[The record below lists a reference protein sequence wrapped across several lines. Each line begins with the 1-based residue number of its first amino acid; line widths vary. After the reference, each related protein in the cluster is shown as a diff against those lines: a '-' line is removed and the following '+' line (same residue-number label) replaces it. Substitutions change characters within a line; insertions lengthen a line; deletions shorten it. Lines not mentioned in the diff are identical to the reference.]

1 MPRLTGGQALVAQLL
16 GEGIDLVFGLPG
28 VQLDW
33 AFDALY
39 EARDHIRV
47 IHTRHEQATSYMAD
61 GYFRT
66 TGKVGVCLVVPGP
79 GVLNAMAGLATAY
92 ACNSRVI
99 CVTGQIPSEQI
110 GKGRGMLH
118 EIPHQ
123 LEALRSVT
131 KWAARATR
139 TEEIPALVHEAFVRL
154 FSGRPR
160 PVALEIPPDVLQA
173 TAEVETVP
181 ATRPEPPEP
190 DPELVEH
197 AAQLLGKAE
206 RPLVFAGGGVLVAE
220 AWEEL
225 RRLAEELEAPV
236 VLTMDGKGALD
247 DRHDLAQ
254 NMIAARELTPN
265 ADVILVVGT
274 RFLQPAMSDW
284 GPRDQAIIQLDIDP
298 EEVGRNIRPT
308 IGIVADAKRGL
319 AALLDR
325 LPLYNRKRPSRRA
338 ELRAL
343 KERVA
348 DLLWE
353 VQPQASFGMALR
365 EALPEDGIVVSEST
379 QVGYWTWNAFP
390 VYRPRTFLTSGY
402 QGTLGFGF
410 ATALG
415 AKAGNPDRPVLS
427 INGDGGFLYNLPEL
441 ATMVQH
447 RLNVITV
454 VFNDNAYGNV
464 RRIQKE
470 RFGGRFIASE
480 LVNPDFVLLARSF
493 GIEGLRVETPERL
506 RDVVADAVKDP
517 RPVLIEVPVGE
528 MPSIWGIVNAGRR
541 Y

>member
-1 MPRLTGGQALVAQLL
+1 MPVLTGGQALVAQLL
-16 GEGIDLVFGLPG
+16 REGVEVVFGLPG

-39 EARDHIRV
+39 EARDQIRV

-61 GYFRT
+61 GYARS
-66 TGKVGVCLVVPGP
+66 TGKLGVCLVVPGP

-92 ACNSRVI
+92 ACNSRVL
-99 CVTGQIPSEQI
+99 CLTGQIPSDQI
-110 GKGRGMLH
+110 DKGRGLLH

-131 KWAARATR
+131 KWATRALR
-139 TEEIPALVHEAFVRL
+139 PDAVPSLVHEACVQL
-154 FSGRPR
+154 KSGRPR
-160 PVALEIPPDVLQA
+160 PVALEIPPDVLQK
-173 TAEVETVP
+173 TAEVELLPP
-181 ATRPEPPEP
+181 ARPELPEP
-190 DPELVEH
+190 DPELVEE
-197 AAQLLGKAE
+197 AARLLGQAQH
-206 RPLVFAGGGVLVAE
+206 PLIFAGGGVLVAE
-220 AWEEL
+220 AWDEL
-225 RRLAEELEAPV
+225 RAVAELLEAPV

-254 NMIAARELTPN
+254 NMVAARELTPQ

-274 RFLQPAMSDW
+274 RFLQPATSDW
-284 GPRDQAIIQLDIDP
+284 GPRQQAVIQLDIDP
-298 EEVGRNIRPT
+298 EEIGRNYPPT

-319 AALLDR
+319 AALLNR
-325 LPLYNRKRPSRRA
+325 LPLYNRRRESRRA

-343 KERVA
+343 KERIF

-353 VQPQASFGMALR
+353 VQPQASYAMALR
-365 EALPEDGIVVSEST
+365 EALPEEGILVSEST

-415 AKAGNPDRPVLS
+415 AKVGHPDRPVLS
-427 INGDGGFLYNLPEL
+427 LNGDGGFFYNLPEL

-447 RLNVITV
+447 RLDVITV

-470 RFGGRFIASE
+470 RFGGRFIASD
-480 LVNPDFVLLARSF
+480 LYNPDFVMLAQSF
-493 GIEGLRVETPERL
+493 GIEGVRVGTPEAL
-506 RDVVADAVKDP
+506 RDVVQDAVRDP
-517 RPVLIEVPVGE
+517 RPILIEVPVGE
-528 MPSIWGIVNAGRR
+528 MPSIWGIVMAGRR
-541 Y
+541 T

>member
-1 MPRLTGGQALVAQLL
+1 MPVLTGGQALVAQLL
-16 GEGIDLVFGLPG
+16 REGVEVVFGLPG

-39 EARDHIRV
+39 EARDQIRV

-61 GYFRT
+61 GYARS
-66 TGKVGVCLVVPGP
+66 TGKLGVCLVVPGP

-92 ACNSRVI
+92 ACNSRVL
-99 CVTGQIPSEQI
+99 CLTGQIPSDQI
-110 GKGRGMLH
+110 DKGRGLLH

-131 KWAARATR
+131 KWATRALR
-139 TEEIPALVHEAFVRL
+139 PDAVPSLVHEACVQL
-154 FSGRPR
+154 KSGRPR
-160 PVALEIPPDVLQA
+160 PVALEIPPDVLQK
-173 TAEVETVP
+173 TAEVELLPP
-181 ATRPEPPEP
+181 ASPELPEP
-190 DPELVEH
+190 DSELVEE
-197 AAQLLGKAE
+197 AARLLGQAQQ
-206 RPLVFAGGGVLVAE
+206 PLIFAGGGVLVAE
-220 AWEEL
+220 AWDEL
-225 RRLAEELEAPV
+225 RALAELLEAPV

-254 NMIAARELTPN
+254 NMVAARELTPQ

-274 RFLQPAMSDW
+274 RFLQPATSDW
-284 GPRDQAIIQLDIDP
+284 GPRQQAVIQLDIDP
-298 EEVGRNIRPT
+298 EEIGRNYPPT

-319 AALLDR
+319 AALLNR
-325 LPLYNRKRPSRRA
+325 LPLYNRRRESRRA

-343 KERVA
+343 KERIF

-353 VQPQASFGMALR
+353 VQPQASYAMALR
-365 EALPEDGIVVSEST
+365 EALPEEGILVSEST

-415 AKAGNPDRPVLS
+415 AKVGHPDQPVLS
-427 INGDGGFLYNLPEL
+427 LNGDGGFFYNLPEL

-470 RFGGRFIASE
+470 RFGGRFIASD
-480 LVNPDFVLLARSF
+480 LYNPDFVLLAQSF
-493 GIEGLRVETPERL
+493 GIEGVRVGTPEAL
-506 RDVVADAVKDP
+506 RDVVTDAVRDP
-517 RPVLIEVPVGE
+517 RPILIEVPVGE
-528 MPSIWGIVNAGRR
+528 MPSIWGIVMAGRR
-541 Y
+541 S

>member
-1 MPRLTGGQALVAQLL
+1 MPVLTGGQALVAQLL
-16 GEGIDLVFGLPG
+16 REGVEVVFGLPG

-61 GYFRT
+61 GYARS
-66 TGKVGVCLVVPGP
+66 TGKLGVCLVVPGP

-92 ACNSRVI
+92 ACNSRVL
-99 CVTGQIPSEQI
+99 CLTGQIPSDQI
-110 GKGRGMLH
+110 DKGRGLLH

-131 KWAARATR
+131 KWAARALR
-139 TEEIPALVHEAFVRL
+139 PEAVPSLVHEACVQL
-154 FSGRPR
+154 KSGRPR
-160 PVALEIPPDVLQA
+160 PVALEIPPDVLQK
-173 TAEVETVP
+173 TAEVELLPP
-181 ATRPEPPEP
+181 ARPELPEP
-190 DPELVEH
+190 DSELVEE
-197 AAQLLGKAE
+197 AARLLGQAQH
-206 RPLVFAGGGVLVAE
+206 PLIFAGGGVLVAE
-220 AWEEL
+220 AWDEL
-225 RRLAEELEAPV
+225 RALAELLEAPV

-254 NMIAARELTPN
+254 NMVAARELTPQ

-274 RFLQPAMSDW
+274 RFLQPATSDW
-284 GPRDQAIIQLDIDP
+284 GPRQQAVIQLDIDP
-298 EEVGRNIRPT
+298 EEIGRNYPPT

-319 AALLDR
+319 AALLNR
-325 LPLYNRKRPSRRA
+325 LPLYNRRRESRRA

-343 KERVA
+343 KERIF

-353 VQPQASFGMALR
+353 VQPQASYAMALR
-365 EALPEDGIVVSEST
+365 EALPEEGILVSEST

-415 AKAGNPDRPVLS
+415 AKVGHPDRPVLS
-427 INGDGGFLYNLPEL
+427 LNGDGGFFYNLPEL

-447 RLNVITV
+447 RLDVITV

-470 RFGGRFIASE
+470 RFGGRFIASD
-480 LVNPDFVLLARSF
+480 LYNPDFVLLAQSF
-493 GIEGLRVETPERL
+493 GIEGVRVGTPEAL
-506 RDVVADAVKDP
+506 RDVVQDAVRDP
-517 RPVLIEVPVGE
+517 RPILIEVPVGE
-528 MPSIWGIVNAGRR
+528 MPSIWGIVMAGRR
-541 Y
+541 T

>member
-1 MPRLTGGQALVAQLL
+1 MPYLTGGQALVAQLL
-16 GEGIDLVFGLPG
+16 QEGIDVVFGLPG

-39 EARDHIRV
+39 EVRDRIRV

-61 GYFRT
+61 GYART
-66 TGKVGVCLVVPGP
+66 TGKIGMCLVVPGP

-92 ACNSRVI
+92 ACNSRVL

-110 GKGRGMLH
+110 GKGRGLLH

-131 KWAARATR
+131 KWAARALR
-139 TEEIPALVHEAFVRL
+139 PEEIPALVHEAVIRL
-154 FSGRPR
+154 HSGRPR
-160 PVALEIPPDVLQA
+160 PVALEIPPDVLQSS
-173 TAEVETVP
+173 AEVELLP
-181 ATRPEPPEP
+181 AARPEPIEP
-190 DPELVEH
+190 DPDLVER
-197 AAQLLGKAE
+197 AAQTLGRAH
-206 RPLVFAGGGVLVAE
+206 RPLIFAGGGVLVAE

-225 RRLAEELEAPV
+225 RHFAELLEAPV

-254 NMIAARELTPN
+254 NMVAARELVPT

-274 RFLQPAMSDW
+274 RFLQPATSDW
-284 GPRDQAIIQLDIDP
+284 GPREQAVIQIDIDP
-298 EEVGRNIRPT
+298 EEIGRNFPPT
-308 IGIVADAKRGL
+308 IGILGDAKRTL
-319 AALLDR
+319 AALVDR
-325 LPLYNRKRPSRRA
+325 VPLYNRVRESRRA

-343 KERVA
+343 KERVF

-353 VQPQASFGMALR
+353 VQPQASFAMALR
-365 EALPEDGIVVSEST
+365 EALPEDGILVSEST

-415 AKAGNPDRPVLS
+415 AKAGNPDRIVLS
-427 INGDGGFLYNLPEL
+427 LNGDGGFLYNLPEL

-447 RLNVITV
+447 RLDVITV
-454 VFNDNAYGNV
+454 VFNDRAYGNV

-480 LVNPDFVLLARSF
+480 LVNPDFVMLAQAF
-493 GIEGLRVETPERL
+493 GIEGVRVSTPEAL
-506 RDVVADAVKDP
+506 RDVVTDAVKNP
-517 RPVLIEVPVGE
+517 RAVLIEVPVGE
-528 MPSIWGIVNAGRR
+528 MPSIWGILTAGRR
-541 Y
+541 N

>member
-1 MPRLTGGQALVAQLL
+1 MPVLTGGQALVAQLL
-16 GEGIDLVFGLPG
+16 REGVEVVFGLPG

-39 EARDHIRV
+39 EARDQIRV

-61 GYFRT
+61 GYARS
-66 TGKVGVCLVVPGP
+66 TGKLGVCLVVPGP

-92 ACNSRVI
+92 ACNSRVL
-99 CVTGQIPSEQI
+99 CLTGQIPSDQI
-110 GKGRGMLH
+110 DKGRGLLH

-131 KWAARATR
+131 KWATRALR
-139 TEEIPALVHEAFVRL
+139 PDAVPSLVHEACVQL
-154 FSGRPR
+154 KSGRPR
-160 PVALEIPPDVLQA
+160 PVALEIPPDVLQK
-173 TAEVETVP
+173 TAEVELLPP
-181 ATRPEPPEP
+181 ARPELPEP
-190 DPELVEH
+190 DPELVEE
-197 AAQLLGKAE
+197 AARLLGQAQH
-206 RPLVFAGGGVLVAE
+206 PLIFAGGGVLVAE
-220 AWEEL
+220 AWDEL
-225 RRLAEELEAPV
+225 RAVAELLEAPV

-254 NMIAARELTPN
+254 NMVAARELTPQ

-274 RFLQPAMSDW
+274 RFLQPATSDW
-284 GPRDQAIIQLDIDP
+284 GPRQQAVIQLDIDP
-298 EEVGRNIRPT
+298 EEIGRNYPPT

-319 AALLDR
+319 AALLNR
-325 LPLYNRKRPSRRA
+325 LPLYNRRRESRRA

-343 KERVA
+343 KERIF

-353 VQPQASFGMALR
+353 VQPQASYAMALR
-365 EALPEDGIVVSEST
+365 EALPEEGILVSEST

-415 AKAGNPDRPVLS
+415 AKVGHPDRPVLS
-427 INGDGGFLYNLPEL
+427 LNGDGGFFYNLPEL

-447 RLNVITV
+447 RLDVITV

-470 RFGGRFIASE
+470 RFGGRFIASD
-480 LVNPDFVLLARSF
+480 LYNPDFVMLAQSF
-493 GIEGLRVETPERL
+493 GIEGVRVGTPEAL
-506 RDVVADAVKDP
+506 RDVVTDAVRDP
-517 RPVLIEVPVGE
+517 RPILIEVPVGE
-528 MPSIWGIVNAGRR
+528 MPSIWGIVMAGRR
-541 Y
+541 S

>member
-1 MPRLTGGQALVAQLL
+1 MPVLTGGQALVAQLL
-16 GEGIDLVFGLPG
+16 REGVEVIFGLPG

-39 EARDHIRV
+39 EARDRIRV

-61 GYFRT
+61 GYARS
-66 TGKVGVCLVVPGP
+66 TGKLGVCLVVPGP

-92 ACNSRVI
+92 ACNSRVL
-99 CVTGQIPSEQI
+99 CLTGQIPSDQI
-110 GKGRGMLH
+110 DKGRGLLH

-123 LEALRSVT
+123 LEVLRSVT
-131 KWAARATR
+131 KWAARALG
-139 TEEIPALVHEAFVRL
+139 PGAVPSLVHEACVQL
-154 FSGRPR
+154 KSGRPR
-160 PVALEIPPDVLQA
+160 PVALEIPPDVLQK
-173 TAEVETVP
+173 TAEVELLPP
-181 ATRPEPPEP
+181 ASPELPEP
-190 DPELVEH
+190 DSELVEE
-197 AAQLLGKAE
+197 AARLLGQAQQ
-206 RPLVFAGGGVLVAE
+206 PLIFAGGGVLVAE
-220 AWEEL
+220 AWDEL
-225 RRLAEELEAPV
+225 RALAELLEAPV

-254 NMIAARELTPN
+254 NMVAARELTPQ

-274 RFLQPAMSDW
+274 RFLQPATSDW
-284 GPRDQAIIQLDIDP
+284 GPRQQAVIQLDIDP
-298 EEVGRNIRPT
+298 EEIGRNYPPT

-319 AALLDR
+319 AALLNR
-325 LPLYNRKRPSRRA
+325 LPLYNRRRESRRA

-343 KERVA
+343 KERIF

-353 VQPQASFGMALR
+353 VQPQASYAMAVR
-365 EALPEDGIVVSEST
+365 EALPEEGILVSEST

-415 AKAGNPDRPVLS
+415 AKVGHPDRPVLS
-427 INGDGGFLYNLPEL
+427 LNGDGGFFYNLPEL

-447 RLNVITV
+447 RLDVITV

-470 RFGGRFIASE
+470 RFGGRFIASD
-480 LVNPDFVLLARSF
+480 LYNPDFVLLAQSF
-493 GIEGLRVETPERL
+493 GIEGVRVGTPEAL
-506 RDVVADAVKDP
+506 RDVVKDAVRDP
-517 RPVLIEVPVGE
+517 RPILIEVPVGE
-528 MPSIWGIVNAGRR
+528 MPSIWGIVMAGRR
-541 Y
+541 S

>member
-1 MPRLTGGQALVAQLL
+1 MPVLTGGQALVAQLL
-16 GEGIDLVFGLPG
+16 QEGIEIVFGLPG

-61 GYFRT
+61 GYART
-66 TGKVGVCLVVPGP
+66 TGKIGMCLVVPGP

-92 ACNSRVI
+92 ACNSRVL
-99 CVTGQIPSEQI
+99 CVTGQIPSDQI
-110 GKGRGMLH
+110 GKGRGFLH
-118 EIPHQ
+118 EIPYQ
-123 LEALRSVT
+123 LETLRSVT
-131 KWAARATR
+131 KWVARVTTPEDVPGR
-139 TEEIPALVHEAFVRL
+139 VHEAFEQL

-160 PVALEIPPDVLQA
+160 PVALEIPPDVLQKA
-173 TAEVETVP
+173 AEVELVAP
-181 ATRPEPPEP
+181 IRPEPPEP
-190 DPELVEH
+190 DPELIEQ

-206 RPLVFAGGGVLVAE
+206 RPLIFAGGGVLVAE
-220 AWEEL
+220 AWNEL
-225 RRLAEELEAPV
+225 RELAEQLEAPV

-254 NMIAARELTPN
+254 NIIAARELTPQS
-265 ADVILVVGT
+265 DVILVVGT

-284 GPRDQAIIQLDIDP
+284 GPHDQAVIQMDIDP
-298 EEVGRNIRPT
+298 EEIGRNYPPT

-319 AALLDR
+319 TALLER
-325 LPLYNRKRPSRRA
+325 LPLYNQQRASRRS

-353 VQPQASFGMALR
+353 VQPQASFAMALR
-365 EALPEDGIVVSEST
+365 QALPEDSIVVSEST

-390 VYRPRTFLTSGY
+390 VYQPRTFLTSGY

-415 AKAGNPDRPVLS
+415 AKAGNPGRAVLS

-447 RLNVITV
+447 RLDVITV

-470 RFGGRFIASE
+470 RFGGRFIASD
-480 LVNPDFVLLARSF
+480 LYNPDFVALARSF
-493 GIEGLRVETPERL
+493 GIEGARVHTPEQL
-506 RDVVADAVKDP
+506 RDIVADAVADP
-517 RPVLIEVPVGE
+517 RPILIEVPVGE

>member
-1 MPRLTGGQALVAQLL
+1 MPILTGGQALVAQLL
-16 GEGIDLVFGLPG
+16 REGIDMVFGLPG

-61 GYFRT
+61 GYART
-66 TGKVGVCLVVPGP
+66 TGKVGTCLVVPGP

-92 ACNSRVI
+92 ACNSRVL

-110 GKGRGMLH
+110 GKGRGFLH
-118 EIPHQ
+118 EIPYQ
-123 LEALRSVT
+123 LETLRSVT
-131 KWAARATR
+131 KWAARATDPAD
-139 TEEIPALVHEAFVRL
+139 IPSLVHEAFVQL
-154 FSGRPR
+154 FTGRPR
-160 PVALEIPPDVLQA
+160 PVALEIPPDVLQN
-173 TAEVETVP
+173 TADVELVAP
-181 ATRPEPPEP
+181 VRPSPP
-190 DPELVEH
+190 DPDPDLIEQ
-197 AAQLLGKAE
+197 AAQLLGRAE
-206 RPLVFAGGGVLVAE
+206 RPLIFAGGGVLIAE
-220 AWEEL
+220 AWNEL
-225 RRLAEELEAPV
+225 RELAELLEAPV

-254 NMIAARELTPN
+254 NIIAARELTPRS
-265 ADVILVVGT
+265 DVILVVGT
-274 RFLQPAMSDW
+274 RFLQPATSDW
-284 GPRDQAIIQLDIDP
+284 GPREQAIIQIDIDP
-298 EEVGRNIRPT
+298 EEIGRNIPPT
-308 IGIVADAKRGL
+308 LGIVADAKRAL
-319 AALLDR
+319 AALLYR
-325 LPLYNRKRPSRRA
+325 LPLYNRKRESRRP

-343 KERVA
+343 KERVT

-353 VQPQASFGMALR
+353 VQPQASFAMALR

-390 VYRPRTFLTSGY
+390 VYQPRTFLTSGY

-415 AKAGNPDRPVLS
+415 AKAGNPDRAVLS
-427 INGDGGFLYNLPEL
+427 INGDGGFFYNLPEL

-447 RLNVITV
+447 RLDVITV

-480 LVNPDFVLLARSF
+480 LYNPDFVLLARSF
-493 GIEGLRVETPERL
+493 GIEGVRVETPERL
-506 RDVVADAVKDP
+506 RDVVTDAVRHP
-517 RPVLIEVPVGE
+517 RPILIEVPVGE
-528 MPSIWGIVNAGRR
+528 MPSIWGILNAGRR
-541 Y
+541 S

>member
-1 MPRLTGGQALVAQLL
+1 MPVLTGGQALVAQLL
-16 GEGIDLVFGLPG
+16 REGVEVVFGLPG

-39 EARDHIRV
+39 EARDQIRV

-61 GYFRT
+61 GYARS
-66 TGKVGVCLVVPGP
+66 TGKLGVCLVVPGP

-92 ACNSRVI
+92 ACNSRVL
-99 CVTGQIPSEQI
+99 CLTGQIPSDQI
-110 GKGRGMLH
+110 DKGRGLLH

-131 KWAARATR
+131 KWAARALR
-139 TEEIPALVHEAFVRL
+139 PDAVPSLVHEACVQL
-154 FSGRPR
+154 KSGRPR
-160 PVALEIPPDVLQA
+160 PVALEIPPDVLQK
-173 TAEVETVP
+173 TAEVELLPP
-181 ATRPEPPEP
+181 ARPELPEP
-190 DPELVEH
+190 DPELVEE
-197 AAQLLGKAE
+197 AARLLGQAQH
-206 RPLVFAGGGVLVAE
+206 PLIFAGGGVLVAE
-220 AWEEL
+220 AWDEL
-225 RRLAEELEAPV
+225 RAVAELLEAPV

-254 NMIAARELTPN
+254 NMVAARELTPQ

-274 RFLQPAMSDW
+274 RFLQPATSDW
-284 GPRDQAIIQLDIDP
+284 GPRQQAVIQLDIDP
-298 EEVGRNIRPT
+298 EEIGRNYPPT

-319 AALLDR
+319 AALLNR
-325 LPLYNRKRPSRRA
+325 LPLYNRRRESRRA

-343 KERVA
+343 KERIF

-353 VQPQASFGMALR
+353 VQPQASYAMALR
-365 EALPEDGIVVSEST
+365 EALPEEGILVSEST

-415 AKAGNPDRPVLS
+415 AKVGHPDRPVLS
-427 INGDGGFLYNLPEL
+427 LNGDGGFFYNLPEL

-447 RLNVITV
+447 RLDVITV

-470 RFGGRFIASE
+470 RFGGRFIASD
-480 LVNPDFVLLARSF
+480 LYNPDFVMLAQSF
-493 GIEGLRVETPERL
+493 GIEGVRVGTPEAL
-506 RDVVADAVKDP
+506 RDVVQDAVRDP
-517 RPVLIEVPVGE
+517 RPILIEVPVGE
-528 MPSIWGIVNAGRR
+528 MPSIWGIVMAGRR
-541 Y
+541 T

>member
-1 MPRLTGGQALVAQLL
+1 MPVLTGGQALVAQLL
-16 GEGIDLVFGLPG
+16 REGVEVVFGLPG

-61 GYFRT
+61 GYARS
-66 TGKVGVCLVVPGP
+66 TGKLGVCLVVPGP

-92 ACNSRVI
+92 ACNSRVL
-99 CVTGQIPSEQI
+99 CLTGQIPSDQI
-110 GKGRGMLH
+110 DKGHGLLH

-131 KWAARATR
+131 KWAARALR
-139 TEEIPALVHEAFVRL
+139 PEAVPSLVHEACVQL
-154 FSGRPR
+154 KSGRPR
-160 PVALEIPPDVLQA
+160 PVALEIPPDVLQK
-173 TAEVETVP
+173 TAEVELLPP
-181 ATRPEPPEP
+181 ARPELPEP
-190 DPELVEH
+190 DSELVEE
-197 AAQLLGKAE
+197 AARLLGQAQH
-206 RPLVFAGGGVLVAE
+206 PLIFAGGGVLVAE
-220 AWEEL
+220 AWDEL
-225 RRLAEELEAPV
+225 RALAELLEAPV

-254 NMIAARELTPN
+254 NMVAARELTPQ

-274 RFLQPAMSDW
+274 RFLQPATSDW
-284 GPRDQAIIQLDIDP
+284 GPRQQAVIQLDIDP
-298 EEVGRNIRPT
+298 EEIGRNYPPT

-319 AALLDR
+319 AALLNR
-325 LPLYNRKRPSRRA
+325 LPLYNRRRESRRA

-343 KERVA
+343 KERIF

-353 VQPQASFGMALR
+353 VQPQASYAMALR
-365 EALPEDGIVVSEST
+365 EALPEEGILVSEST

-415 AKAGNPDRPVLS
+415 AKVGHPDRPVLS
-427 INGDGGFLYNLPEL
+427 LNGDGGFFYNLPEL

-447 RLNVITV
+447 RLDVITV

-470 RFGGRFIASE
+470 RFGGRFIASD
-480 LVNPDFVLLARSF
+480 LYNPDFVLLAQSF
-493 GIEGLRVETPERL
+493 GIEGVRVGTPEAL
-506 RDVVADAVKDP
+506 RDVVQDAVRDP
-517 RPVLIEVPVGE
+517 RPILIEVPVGE
-528 MPSIWGIVNAGRR
+528 MPSIWGIVMAGRR
-541 Y
+541 S

>member
-1 MPRLTGGQALVAQLL
+1 MPVLTGGQALVAQLL
-16 GEGIDLVFGLPG
+16 REGVEVVFGLPG

-39 EARDHIRV
+39 EARDQIRV

-61 GYFRT
+61 GYARS
-66 TGKVGVCLVVPGP
+66 TGKLGVCLVVPGP

-92 ACNSRVI
+92 ACNSRVL
-99 CVTGQIPSEQI
+99 CLTGQIPSDQI
-110 GKGRGMLH
+110 DKGRGLLH

-131 KWAARATR
+131 KWATRALR
-139 TEEIPALVHEAFVRL
+139 PDAVPSLVHEACVQL
-154 FSGRPR
+154 KSGRPR
-160 PVALEIPPDVLQA
+160 PVALEIPPDVLQK
-173 TAEVETVP
+173 TAEVELLPP
-181 ATRPEPPEP
+181 ARPELPEP
-190 DPELVEH
+190 DPELVEE
-197 AAQLLGKAE
+197 AARLLGQAQH
-206 RPLVFAGGGVLVAE
+206 PLIFAGGGVLVAE
-220 AWEEL
+220 AWDEL
-225 RRLAEELEAPV
+225 RAVAELLEAPV

-254 NMIAARELTPN
+254 NMVAARELTPQ

-274 RFLQPAMSDW
+274 RFLQPATSDW
-284 GPRDQAIIQLDIDP
+284 GPRQQAVIQLDIDP
-298 EEVGRNIRPT
+298 EEIGRNYPPT

-319 AALLDR
+319 AALLNR
-325 LPLYNRKRPSRRA
+325 LPLYNRRRESRRA

-343 KERVA
+343 KERIF

-353 VQPQASFGMALR
+353 VQPQASYAMALR
-365 EALPEDGIVVSEST
+365 EALPEEGILVSEST

-415 AKAGNPDRPVLS
+415 AKVGHPDRPVLS
-427 INGDGGFLYNLPEL
+427 LNGDGGFFYNLPEL

-447 RLNVITV
+447 RLDVITV

-470 RFGGRFIASE
+470 RFGGRFIASD
-480 LVNPDFVLLARSF
+480 LYNPDFVLLAQSF
-493 GIEGLRVETPERL
+493 GIEGVRVGTPEAL
-506 RDVVADAVKDP
+506 RDVVTDAVRDP
-517 RPVLIEVPVGE
+517 RPILIEVPVGE
-528 MPSIWGIVNAGRR
+528 MPSIWGIVMAGRR
-541 Y
+541 S

>member
-1 MPRLTGGQALVAQLL
+1 MPVLTGGQALVAQLL
-16 GEGIDLVFGLPG
+16 REGVEVVFGLPG

-61 GYFRT
+61 GYARS
-66 TGKVGVCLVVPGP
+66 TGKLGVCLVVPGP

-92 ACNSRVI
+92 ACNSRVL
-99 CVTGQIPSEQI
+99 CLTGQIPSDQI
-110 GKGRGMLH
+110 DKGRGLLH

-131 KWAARATR
+131 KWAARALR
-139 TEEIPALVHEAFVRL
+139 PDAVPSLVHEACVQL
-154 FSGRPR
+154 KSGRPR
-160 PVALEIPPDVLQA
+160 PVALEIPPDVLQK
-173 TAEVETVP
+173 TAEVELLPP
-181 ATRPEPPEP
+181 ARPELPEP
-190 DPELVEH
+190 DPELVEE
-197 AAQLLGKAE
+197 AARLLGQAQH
-206 RPLVFAGGGVLVAE
+206 PLIFAGGGVLVAE
-220 AWEEL
+220 AWDEL
-225 RRLAEELEAPV
+225 RAVAELLEAPV

-254 NMIAARELTPN
+254 NMVAARELTPQ

-274 RFLQPAMSDW
+274 RFLQPATSDW
-284 GPRDQAIIQLDIDP
+284 GPRQQAVIQLDIDP
-298 EEVGRNIRPT
+298 EEIGRNFPPT

-319 AALLDR
+319 AALLNR
-325 LPLYNRKRPSRRA
+325 LPLYNRRRESRRA

-343 KERVA
+343 KERIF

-353 VQPQASFGMALR
+353 VQPQASYAMALR
-365 EALPEDGIVVSEST
+365 EALPEEGILVSEST

-415 AKAGNPDRPVLS
+415 AKAGHPDRPVLS
-427 INGDGGFLYNLPEL
+427 LNGDGGFFYNLPEL

-447 RLNVITV
+447 RLDVITV

-470 RFGGRFIASE
+470 RFGGRFIASD
-480 LVNPDFVLLARSF
+480 LYNPDFVMLAQSF
-493 GIEGLRVETPERL
+493 GIEGVRVGTPEAL
-506 RDVVADAVKDP
+506 RDVVTDAVRDP
-517 RPVLIEVPVGE
+517 RPILIEVPVGE
-528 MPSIWGIVNAGRR
+528 MPSIWGIVMAGRR
-541 Y
+541 S

>member
-1 MPRLTGGQALVAQLL
+1 MPVLTGGQALVAQLL
-16 GEGIDLVFGLPG
+16 REGVEVVFGLPG

-61 GYFRT
+61 GYARS
-66 TGKVGVCLVVPGP
+66 TGKLGVCLVVPGP

-92 ACNSRVI
+92 ACNSRVL
-99 CVTGQIPSEQI
+99 CLTGQIPSDQI
-110 GKGRGMLH
+110 DKGRGLLH

-131 KWAARATR
+131 KWAARALR
-139 TEEIPALVHEAFVRL
+139 PEAVPSLVHEACVQL
-154 FSGRPR
+154 KSGRPR
-160 PVALEIPPDVLQA
+160 PVALEIPPDVLQK
-173 TAEVETVP
+173 TAEVELLPP
-181 ATRPEPPEP
+181 ASPELPEP
-190 DPELVEH
+190 DSELVEE
-197 AAQLLGKAE
+197 AARLLGQAQH
-206 RPLVFAGGGVLVAE
+206 PLIFAGGGVLVAE
-220 AWEEL
+220 AWDEL
-225 RRLAEELEAPV
+225 RALAELLEAPV

-254 NMIAARELTPN
+254 NMVAARELTPQ

-274 RFLQPAMSDW
+274 RFLQPATSDW
-284 GPRDQAIIQLDIDP
+284 GPRQQAVIQLDIDP
-298 EEVGRNIRPT
+298 EEIGRNYPPT

-319 AALLDR
+319 AALLNR
-325 LPLYNRKRPSRRA
+325 LPLYNRRRESRRA

-343 KERVA
+343 KERIF

-353 VQPQASFGMALR
+353 VQPQASYAMALR
-365 EALPEDGIVVSEST
+365 EALPEEGILVSEST

-415 AKAGNPDRPVLS
+415 AKVGHPDRPVLS
-427 INGDGGFLYNLPEL
+427 LNGDGGFFYNLPEL

-447 RLNVITV
+447 RLDVITV

-470 RFGGRFIASE
+470 RFGGRFIASD
-480 LVNPDFVLLARSF
+480 LYNPDFVLLAQSF
-493 GIEGLRVETPERL
+493 GIEGVRVGTPEAL
-506 RDVVADAVKDP
+506 RDVVQDAVRDP
-517 RPVLIEVPVGE
+517 RPILIEVPVGE
-528 MPSIWGIVNAGRR
+528 MPSIWGIVMAGRR
-541 Y
+541 S

>member
-1 MPRLTGGQALVAQLL
+1 MPHLTGGQALVAQLL
-16 GEGIDLVFGLPG
+16 QEGIEIVFGLPG

-61 GYFRT
+61 GYARS
-66 TGKVGVCLVVPGP
+66 TGKVGMCLVVPGP

-92 ACNSRVI
+92 ACNSRVL
-99 CVTGQIPSEQI
+99 CVTGQIPTEHI
-110 GKGRGMLH
+110 GKGRGFLH

-139 TEEIPALVHEAFVRL
+139 VEEIPPLVHQAFVQL

-160 PVALEIPPDVLQA
+160 PVALEIPPDVLQQRA
-173 TAEVETVP
+173 DVELLP
-181 ATRPEPPEP
+181 PTRPEPPEP
-190 DPELVEH
+190 DPDLIEE
-197 AAQLLGKAE
+197 AARVLGKAE
-206 RPLVFAGGGVLVAE
+206 RPLIFAGGGVLVAE
-220 AWEEL
+220 AWNEL
-225 RRLAEELEAPV
+225 RELAEQLEAPV

-254 NMIAARELTPN
+254 NIVAARELTPR

-274 RFLQPAMSDW
+274 RFLQPATSDW
-284 GPRDQAIIQLDIDP
+284 GPRDQAVIQIDIDP
-298 EEVGRNIRPT
+298 EEIGRNYPPT
-308 IGIVADAKRGL
+308 IGIVADAKRAL
-319 AALLDR
+319 TALLDR
-325 LPLYNRKRPSRRA
+325 LPSYNHRRPSRRE

-343 KERVA
+343 KDRVA

-415 AKAGNPDRPVLS
+415 VKAGNPDRPVLS
-427 INGDGGFLYNLPEL
+427 INGDGGFLFNLPEL
-441 ATMVQH
+441 ATKVQH
-447 RLNVITV
+447 RLDVITV

-480 LVNPDFVLLARSF
+480 LYNPDFVMLARSF
-493 GIEGLRVETPERL
+493 GIEGVRVTTPEQL
-506 RDVVADAVKDP
+506 RDVVADAVRDP
-517 RPVLIEVPVGE
+517 RPILIEVPVGE
-528 MPSIWGIVNAGRR
+528 MPSIWGILYAGRR
-541 Y
+541 S

>member
-1 MPRLTGGQALVAQLL
+1 MPVLTGGQALVAQILR
-16 GEGIDLVFGLPG
+16 EGIEVVFGLPG

-61 GYFRT
+61 GYART
-66 TGKVGVCLVVPGP
+66 TGKVGMCLVVPGP

-92 ACNSRVI
+92 ACNSRVL
-99 CVTGQIPSEQI
+99 CVTGQIPSDQI
-110 GKGRGMLH
+110 GKGRGLLH

-139 TEEIPALVHEAFVRL
+139 PEDIPSLVHQAIAHL
-154 FSGRPR
+154 FAGRPR
-160 PVALEIPPDVLQA
+160 PVALEIPPDVLQQS
-173 TAEVETVP
+173 AEVELVP
-181 ATRPEPPEP
+181 PERPEPPDP
-190 DPELVEH
+190 DPDAIEH
-197 AAQLLGKAE
+197 AAQLLGRAQ
-206 RPLVFAGGGVLVAE
+206 RPLIFAGGGVLVAE

-225 RRLAEELEAPV
+225 RALAEQLEAPV

-254 NMIAARELTPN
+254 NIVAARELVPQS
-265 ADVILVVGT
+265 DVILVVGT
-274 RFLQPAMSDW
+274 RFLQPATSDW
-284 GPRDQAIIQLDIDP
+284 GPRDQAVIQIDIDP
-298 EEVGRNIRPT
+298 EEIGRNYPPT

-325 LPLYNRKRPSRRA
+325 LPLYNRKREPRRD

-365 EALPEDGIVVSEST
+365 EALPEEGIVVSEST

-390 VYRPRTFLTSGY
+390 VYQPRTFLTSGY

-415 AKAGNPDRPVLS
+415 VKAGHPDRPVLS
-427 INGDGGFLYNLPEL
+427 INGDGGFFYNLPEL

-447 RLNVITV
+447 RLDVITV

-480 LVNPDFVLLARSF
+480 LYNPDFVLLARSF
-493 GIEGLRVETPERL
+493 GIEGLRVETPEQL
-506 RDVVADAVKDP
+506 RDAVADAVRDP
-517 RPVLIEVPVGE
+517 RPILIEVPVGE
-528 MPSIWGIVNAGRR
+528 MPSIWGILNAGRR
-541 Y
+541 S